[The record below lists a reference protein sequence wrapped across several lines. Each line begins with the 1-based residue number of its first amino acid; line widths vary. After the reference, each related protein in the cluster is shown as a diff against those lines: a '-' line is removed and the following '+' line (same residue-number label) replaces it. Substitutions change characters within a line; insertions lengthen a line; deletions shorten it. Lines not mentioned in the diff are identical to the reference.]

1 MQGGKSGMRKRGRW
15 MLVGRAGRG
24 WLECGEGWGG
34 WGEALVTQMELKL
47 CVIGR
52 DPCKCKGPVVEPHRH
67 HRPVWKS
74 AEREE
79 QWDVRLESGKE

>member
-1 MQGGKSGMRKRGRW
+1 MKYKREERGKVNASWGAGGTMNSMTW
-15 MLVGRAGRG
+15 
-24 WLECGEGWGG
+24 GWGG

>member
-1 MQGGKSGMRKRGRW
+1 
-15 MLVGRAGRG
+15 
-24 WLECGEGWGG
+24 
-34 WGEALVTQMELKL
+34 MELKL